1 MKEEKNFSESVNQTR
16 GTGTTVSKLLT
27 REAVAQRLQVCVRSV
42 DNYRRTL
49 GLPFVR
55 IGNLIRFREE
65 DLESWLRKRE
75 GKTA

>member
-1 MKEEKNFSESVNQTR
+1 MKEKNFLESVNQMQ
-16 GTGTTVSKLLT
+16 GTGTTVPKLLT

-65 DLESWLRKRE
+65 DLESWMRKRE
-75 GKTA
+75 SKTA